1 MNYILLGI
9 EDLDYVSK
17 KTGKQ
22 VKGCNI
28 YVAEQIKNGRG
39 QKCVS
44 FYLSALSDVY
54 YDVHEV
60 PIGSE
65 IELHFNRFG
74 NLIKI
79 LEA

>member
-1 MNYILLGI
+1 MIYILLGV

-39 QKCVS
+39 QKCIN
-44 FYLSALSDVY
+44 FYISALSDVY
-54 YDVHEV
+54 CDVHEV

-74 NLIKI
+74 TLTKI
-79 LEA
+79 FEV

>member
-1 MNYILLGI
+1 MIYTLLGI
-9 EDLDYVSK
+9 EDLDYTSK

-22 VKGCNI
+22 VQGCNI
-28 YVAEQIKNGRG
+28 YVAEQIKKGKG
-39 QKCVS
+39 QKCIN
-44 FYLSALSDVY
+44 FYLSALSEVY

-79 LEA
+79 EEA